1 MVLLFVARLKERFA
15 NMATPQ
21 ELLDEQKQKD
31 LDTKVDKAY
40 KDVKVRDTKE
50 NLDAV
55 EALKSIPKKIVNTV
69 KKAFKSGGVVKDLKK
84 AGFYDAKKDKAKRLS
99 IINKVTT
106 KPQRIEMVDKLF
118 TAKKM
123 ALGGSTASK
132 RADGC
137 ATKGKTKGRII

>member
-1 MVLLFVARLKERFA
+1 MVLLFVVKQKERSA

-31 LDTKVDKAY
+31 LDAKIDKAY

-69 KKAFKSGGVVKDLKK
+69 KKAFKSGG
-84 AGFYDAKKDKAKRLS
+84 
-99 IINKVTT
+99 KV
-106 KPQRIEMVDKLF
+106 
-118 TAKKM
+118 
-123 ALGGSTASK
+123 SSASK

-137 ATKGKTKGRII
+137 AVKGKTKGRMV

>member
-1 MVLLFVARLKERFA
+1 MVLLFVVKLKERSA

-21 ELLDEQKQKD
+21 ELLEEQKQKD

-69 KKAFKSGGVVKDLKK
+69 KKAFKSGG
-84 AGFYDAKKDKAKRLS
+84 
-99 IINKVTT
+99 KV
-106 KPQRIEMVDKLF
+106 
-118 TAKKM
+118 
-123 ALGGSTASK
+123 SSASS

-137 ATKGKTKGRII
+137 AIKGKTKGRMV

>member
-1 MVLLFVARLKERFA
+1 VVKQKERSA

-31 LDTKVDKAY
+31 LDAKIDKAY
-40 KDVKVRDTKE
+40 KDVKTRETKE
-50 NLDAV
+50 NEDAV
-55 EALKSIPKKIVNTV
+55 KAIKSIPKKIVDTV

-106 KPQRIEMVDKLF
+106 KPQRIKMVDKLF
-118 TAKKM
+118 LSKKM
-123 ALGGSTASK
+123 AKGGTASS

-137 ATKGKTKGRII
+137 ATKGKTKGRMV

>member
-1 MVLLFVARLKERFA
+1 
-15 NMATPQ
+15 MATPQ

-31 LDTKVDKAY
+31 LDVKVDKAY

-69 KKAFKSGGVVKDLKK
+69 KKVFKSGG
-84 AGFYDAKKDKAKRLS
+84 
-99 IINKVTT
+99 KV
-106 KPQRIEMVDKLF
+106 
-118 TAKKM
+118 
-123 ALGGSTASK
+123 SSASK

>member
-1 MVLLFVARLKERFA
+1 MVLLFVVKQKERSA

-21 ELLDEQKQKD
+21 ELLEEQKQKD

-69 KKAFKSGGVVKDLKK
+69 KKAFKSGG
-84 AGFYDAKKDKAKRLS
+84 
-99 IINKVTT
+99 KV
-106 KPQRIEMVDKLF
+106 
-118 TAKKM
+118 
-123 ALGGSTASK
+123 SSASK

-137 ATKGKTKGRII
+137 AVKGKTKGRMV

>member
-1 MVLLFVARLKERFA
+1 
-15 NMATPQ
+15 MATPQ
-21 ELLDEQKQKD
+21 ELLEEQKQKD

-69 KKAFKSGGVVKDLKK
+69 KKVFKSGG
-84 AGFYDAKKDKAKRLS
+84 
-99 IINKVTT
+99 KV
-106 KPQRIEMVDKLF
+106 
-118 TAKKM
+118 
-123 ALGGSTASK
+123 SSASK